1 MLKGQDETNAQQNVL
16 GMMSASEG
24 NGATAAPAA
33 MIEALQK
40 FIKENDD
47 SREVDRVMLTL
58 QNLQR
63 LATFLDGF
71 PGRKNVI
78 WFSESPLIAGR
89 VDPETEQAWEKTRN
103 MLAAARVA
111 LYPVDARGVSTI
123 GFYQADNAV
132 NGSVSSPSQLIGVT
146 GAQPTMAMSEASQR
160 DAEQSQMKR
169 LAEDTGGRAF
179 MNTNGLSEVMEKI
192 SSESADFYSLSYVPS
207 DTKMD
212 GLYRRIGVKVAG
224 GKFNVSYRRGYYA
237 RDADM
242 PGSALVTRNQ
252 EIHKLAEKNPGAV
265 DPLLP
270 FMDLGMPQSEQ
281 ILYIERIQPVAPK
294 VDPAGA
300 EQKGSKGSGQTYE
313 VEFTV
318 DLKDLALRLDSDGL
332 RKGVLN
338 VSLIAYDRYGNIGS
352 RKDHQVALNI
362 KPDVYKLFQQSGAKL
377 HAEIE
382 VPKGQYWLRTGVY
395 DQGSRKVGTMEIALS
410 SVVPLQTATK

>member
-1 MLKGQDETNAQQNVL
+1 
-16 GMMSASEG
+16 
-24 NGATAAPAA
+24 
-33 MIEALQK
+33 
-40 FIKENDD
+40 
-47 SREVDRVMLTL
+47 
-58 QNLQR
+58 
-63 LATFLDGF
+63 
-71 PGRKNVI
+71 
-78 WFSESPLIAGR
+78 
-89 VDPETEQAWEKTRN
+89 
-103 MLAAARVA
+103 
-111 LYPVDARGVSTI
+111 
-123 GFYQADNAV
+123 
-132 NGSVSSPSQLIGVT
+132 
-146 GAQPTMAMSEASQR
+146 
-160 DAEQSQMKR
+160 
-169 LAEDTGGRAF
+169 
-179 MNTNGLSEVMEKI
+179 MEKI

-207 DTKMD
+207 ETKMD
-212 GLYRRIGVKVAG
+212 GLYRHIGVKVAG

-332 RKGVLN
+332 HKGVLN